1 MHFIKLQFYKQITAS
16 RGKFLSKLKLKLFIH
31 YLQKIWQNIA
41 GRRILIFFMFLE
53 SADWILVVNQ
63 KPIRIRM
70 CSLDDDHVLCLTPQ
84 RYVNMPMSIK
94 VIQHTLRNVVSTKV
108 EEQLRYN
115 VRERY
120 NTNPH
125 GKNNSL

>member
-1 MHFIKLQFYKQITAS
+1 
-16 RGKFLSKLKLKLFIH
+16 
-31 YLQKIWQNIA
+31 
-41 GRRILIFFMFLE
+41 MFLE
-53 SADWILVVNQ
+53 GPDWILVPTRS
-63 KPIRIRM
+63 PIG
-70 CSLDDDHVLCLTPQ
+70 LPPQ

-94 VIQHTLRNVVSTKV
+94 VIQHILRNVVSTKV

-120 NTNPH
+120 NTNPY

>member
-1 MHFIKLQFYKQITAS
+1 MYSLLTEKLAE
-16 RGKFLSKLKLKLFIH
+16 
-31 YLQKIWQNIA
+31 IA

-53 SADWILVVNQ
+53 WAEWILVVNQ

-70 CSLDDDHVLCLTPQ
+70 CSMDDFHLLGLTPQ
-84 RYVNMPMSIK
+84 RYVNMPMSIQ